1 MIVADTDGTPL
12 MPGKVEVSV
21 QINRLSGH
29 GVAAIDDFCQTRQLF
44 GGGEVKFRVGFVVPA
59 YIACAVPRFISG
71 GVTAKAESGSAV
83 QQITSASSIA
93 RSLR

>member
-21 QINRLSGH
+21 QINRLSGY

-44 GGGEVKFRVGFVVPA
+44 GGGEVKFRVGVVVPA

-71 GVTAKAESGSAV
+71 GG
-83 QQITSASSIA
+83 
-93 RSLR
+93 

>member
-1 MIVADTDGTPL
+1 

-44 GGGEVKFRVGFVVPA
+44 GGGEAKFRVGVVVPA

-71 GVTAKAESGSAV
+71 GGDSESREWQRGAAEHQRQQHREELAV
-83 QQITSASSIA
+83 SFHGFASF
-93 RSLR
+93 L